1 MVADPRDDISSKV
14 EKKPAWRLMQF
25 WQALEAVTPRLKQ
38 CPQML
43 SFRELTDV
51 AKKFLDRYQRSQYK
65 PRVPKSF
72 LASDSFKFA
81 RSFFRLYTVTRH
93 LGTYSQNDATSPP

>member
-14 EKKPAWRLMQF
+14 EKKPARRLMQF
-25 WQALEAVTPRLKQ
+25 WQALESVTPRLKQ

-65 PRVPKSF
+65 PRVPKTF

-81 RSFFRLYTVTRH
+81 RAFLRL
-93 LGTYSQNDATSPP
+93 